1 MILDSMYVN
10 PALVMMFLAMLGAF
24 IGVGTLLWN
33 LAQKLATMDTKI
45 ELKIDSLEKRMTSVE
60 ETFKARSS

>member
-1 MILDSMYVN
+1 MNISQMYIN

-24 IGVGTLLWN
+24 IGVGSLLWK

-45 ELKIDSLEKRMTSVE
+45 ELKIDGLERRMTSVE
-60 ETFKARSS
+60 QTFKARSS